1 MSPTIESEEVLGFH
15 DNRFAPSPPSSG
27 WLISQGLAADPNF
40 RITRM
45 AKDGGTSEEA
55 ELYQEVR
62 DFIRNP
68 ILDQVV
74 KPKKKYKKD

>member
-1 MSPTIESEEVLGFH
+1 
-15 DNRFAPSPPSSG
+15 
-27 WLISQGLAADPNF
+27 
-40 RITRM
+40 M

-55 ELYQEVR
+55 EFYQEVR

-74 KPKKKYKKD
+74 KLKKKYKKDEKYTKNK